1 MLDTLKLSL
10 TEYSVSSDAQFQ
22 IQPGLLDNATGELVG
37 NNRLWSAGGRAV
49 TGSRAWHN
57 GEHFNVTIKPNPHAP
72 GGLPLCLVQFS
83 VPKVA
88 TGSNFRAV
96 DADGTTRA
104 LRAAQKYLRE
114 IGVKTKLASAAVSRL
129 DAFRNLE
136 CVEPFAAYHPVLATL
151 QGQRMRRR
159 DYGRTLL
166 WENTL
171 SELCAY
177 DKREEMVRNKHSIE
191 GLPPHP
197 LRFEARALKMQK
209 VRAWLGIENAGQ
221 LPDALPHIEQQYRE
235 MMRKQL
241 FKGEVGQAAALTQGQ
256 VREQLAAA
264 KELGGRYWVDDWLR
278 AVAINSMSGDL
289 DAVKA
294 AIQDVAGTRQNAL
307 KMTNKLEKA
316 KLDATAT
323 CILGSS
329 KRPLGE
335 LYSEL
340 RDKVLA

>member
-22 IQPGLLDNATGELVG
+22 VQPGLVDNASGELLG
-37 NNRLWSAGGRAV
+37 NNRLWSAGGHTV

-57 GEHFNVTIKPNPHAP
+57 GEHFNITIKPNPHAP

-96 DADGTTRA
+96 DADGTSRA

-114 IGVKTKLASAAVSRL
+114 IGVKTKLATAAVSRL

-151 QGQRMRRR
+151 QGPRMRRR

-171 SELCAY
+171 QELCAY
-177 DKREEMVRNKHSIE
+177 DKREEMVRNKHSVE
-191 GLPPHP
+191 GLPPNP

-209 VRAWLGIENAGQ
+209 VRAWLGIERAGQ

-235 MMRKQL
+235 VMRKQL
-241 FKGEVGQAAALTQGQ
+241 FKGEVSQASKLTQGQ
-256 VREQLAAA
+256 INEQLAAA
-264 KELGGRYWVDDWLR
+264 KEHCGQRWFEAWWH
-278 AVAINSMSGDL
+278 AVAVNALGDDL
-289 DAVKA
+289 EAVKA
-294 AIQDVAGTRQNAL
+294 AIHEQASTRQAAL
-307 KMTNKLEKA
+307 KMSKKLEDA
-316 KLDATAT
+316 KLDAMAT
-323 CILGSS
+323 SILGSS
-329 KRPLGE
+329 RRPLGE
-335 LYSEL
+335 LYTEL
-340 RDKVLA
+340 REKVLA